1 MKNFELMNSVTRNIN
16 RVGFQLKKH
25 SPEILVVV
33 GIVGAVTSAVMACKA
48 TTKANDILNDA
59 KSQVDKVHKVLEDEA
74 ISPEMYSEED
84 SKKDLAIIYAKTGL
98 DFVRLYGPSVL
109 LGAVSIASILA
120 SNNILRKR
128 NIALAAAYTAVDTG
142 FKEYRGRLIERFG
155 KELDKELKYNIK
167 SETVQETVIDEKGNE
182 QTVDK
187 VVEVANPNVYSDYAR
202 CFDDGCKGWTKDPEL
217 NLVFLKQMQQHA
229 NDKLRAKG
237 HLFLNEVYDMLGFPR
252 SRAGQ
257 IVGWIYDEK
266 NKVGD
271 NFVDFGIYD
280 ATKQPNRDFVN
291 GYERVIWLD
300 FNVDGPIWN
309 LI

>member
-98 DFVRLYGPSVL
+98 DFVKLYGPSVL

-217 NLVFLKQMQQHA
+217 NLVFLKQMQQYA

>member
-1 MKNFELMNSVTRNIN
+1 MKNFDLMNSVTRNIN
-16 RVGFQLKKH
+16 RVGFQLKKY

>member
-1 MKNFELMNSVTRNIN
+1 MKNFELMNLVTRNIN

-33 GIVGAVTSAVMACKA
+33 GIAGAVTSAVMACKA
-48 TTKANDILNDA
+48 TTKVNDILNDT

-84 SKKDLAIIYAKTGL
+84 GKKDLAIIYAKTGL
-98 DFVRLYGPSVL
+98 NFVKLYGPSVL

-120 SNNILRKR
+120 SNNILHKR

-187 VVEVANPNVYSDYAR
+187 VIEVANPNIYSDYAR

-217 NLVFLKQMQQHA
+217 NLVFLKQMQQYA

-309 LI
+309 MI